1 MDFLCTFYPDC
12 RLEAE
17 EKARKS
23 DVAAVKLRYDKRAT
37 ALADE
42 LKSIQ
47 GQVLRFKRERDTFK
61 HMLEGAQK
69 TIADLKIS
77 QNSQT
82 TRSSISSTSE
92 DVCLLTNIR
101 SADII

>member
-1 MDFLCTFYPDC
+1 MNPLHF

-23 DVAAVKLRYDKRAT
+23 DVAAVKMRYDKRAT
-37 ALADE
+37 ALSDE
-42 LKSIQ
+42 LKAIQ

-69 TIADLKIS
+69 TIADLKAS
-77 QNSQT
+77 HNSPT

-92 DVCLLTNIR
+92 EVSGLSITM
-101 SADII
+101 